1 MTGIVNNDHI
11 RELCNNLV
19 LAVEQDV
26 KQRLIT
32 RWQAE
37 HQFQTGMHGEPIN
50 QPRQKTRG
58 QRGPDQRTWRQG
70 SKLHKLFRAIATR
83 KHGLNIKSL
92 ARESGMTEQSVHKG
106 IQQLRNEGFKIVCER
121 KGLRR
126 PKYKLA
132 S

>member
-37 HQFQTGMHGEPIN
+37 QSFQTGMHGEPLE
-50 QPRQKTRG
+50 PVARQRG
-58 QRGPDQRTWRQG
+58 ERGPDRKTWRQG
-70 SKLHKLFRAIATR
+70 SKLHKLFRAMATR

-92 ARESGMTEQSVHKG
+92 ARESGMTEQSVHQG
-106 IQQLRNEGFKIVCER
+106 IKQLRAEGYKIVCNR

>member
-37 HQFQTGMHGEPIN
+37 QQFQTGMHGEAIN
-50 QPRQKTRG
+50 QPQRKTRG
-58 QRGPDQRTWRQG
+58 QRGPDQRIWRQG
-70 SKLHKLFRAIATR
+70 SKLHKLFRAMATR

-92 ARESGMTEQSVHKG
+92 ARESGMTEKSVHQAIKK
-106 IQQLRNEGFKIVCER
+106 LRADGYEIVCNR

>member
-26 KQRLIT
+26 KQRLLA
-32 RWQAE
+32 RWQNE
-37 HQFQTGMHGEPIN
+37 MSFQTGMHGEPLG
-50 QPRQKTRG
+50 PVARQRG
-58 QRGPDQRTWRQG
+58 ERGPDQRNWRQG
-70 SKLHKLFRAIATR
+70 SKLHKLFRAMATR

-92 ARESGMTEQSVHKG
+92 ARESGMSEQSVHQG
-106 IQQLRNEGFKIVCER
+106 IKQLRGEGYKIVCDR
-121 KGLRR
+121 KGFRR

>member
-1 MTGIVNNDHI
+1 MTGIINNDHI

-32 RWQAE
+32 RWKQE
-37 HQFQTGMHGEPIN
+37 HSFQTGMHGEPLE
-50 QPRQKTRG
+50 PVARRRG
-58 QRGPDQRTWRQG
+58 ERGVDRKAWRQG
-70 SKLHKLFRAIATR
+70 SKIHKLFRAIATR

-92 ARESGMTEQSVHKG
+92 ARESGMTEPSVHQAIK
-106 IQQLRNEGFKIVCER
+106 QLRGAGYKIVCDR
-121 KGLRR
+121 KGFRR

-132 S
+132 G

>member
-26 KQRLIT
+26 KRRLLS
-32 RWQAE
+32 RWQNE
-37 HQFQTGMHGEPIN
+37 MSFQTGMHGELLEPVA
-50 QPRQKTRG
+50 RQRG
-58 QRGPDQRTWRQG
+58 ERGPDKFAWRQG
-70 SKLHKLFRAIATR
+70 SKIHKLFRAMATR

-92 ARESGMTEQSVHKG
+92 ARESGMTEQSVHQAIK
-106 IQQLRNEGFKIVCER
+106 QLRASGYKIVCNR

>member
-37 HQFQTGMHGEPIN
+37 QSFQTGMHGEPLE
-50 QPRQKTRG
+50 PVARQRG
-58 QRGPDQRTWRQG
+58 ERGPDRKTWRQG
-70 SKLHKLFRAIATR
+70 SKLHKLFRAMATR

-92 ARESGMTEQSVHKG
+92 ARESGMTEQSVHQAIK
-106 IQQLRNEGFKIVCER
+106 QLRGAGYKIVCDR